1 MGDPTLAPAGGWGRE
16 RYPAAVTA
24 LRFGLVFDLLGTH
37 PPRPAAPADLD
48 AEYEPEAT
56 VELLEDSVRRLGH
69 VPVRLGNPHALLA
82 TLGKGE
88 LPPLD
93 VALSIA
99 EGYGSRNREAW
110 APALLEM
117 AGVPCLGSDGLCLS
131 ASLDKAW
138 AHRLVAAAG
147 VPVPDPRV
155 VVSAA
160 LERGAWEFPVFVK
173 PRWEGSAK
181 GIGPHSRA
189 DDLASLARAV
199 SRIERDYDQPALV
212 ERFLPGAEY
221 TVAVVGHAP
230 PRALPALQRALEP
243 TTGIGLH
250 AVERHPAPAGGWRSH
265 TPGALDAALES
276 ELARLAVLAFE
287 ALECRDFARADFR
300 LDAAGRPHF
309 LEINPLPT
317 FAPDGSFAILAELAG
332 REPAELIAEVLAE
345 GLRRLGLDR

>member
-1 MGDPTLAPAGGWGRE
+1 
-16 RYPAAVTA
+16 VTA

-48 AEYEPEAT
+48 AEYEPEST
-56 VELLEDSVRRLGH
+56 IELLEASVRRLGH

-131 ASLDKAW
+131 ASLDKVW

-147 VPVPDPRV
+147 VPVPDPR
-155 VVSAA
+155 AA
-160 LERGAWEFPVFVK
+160 GPGDLLQFDDRSFPLFVK
-173 PRWEGSAK
+173 PRWEGTAK
-181 GIGPHSRA
+181 GIGPHSRI

-199 SRIERDYDQPALV
+199 ARIERDYDQPALV

-250 AVERHPAPAGGWRSH
+250 ALERHPAPPGGWLAH
-265 TPGALDAALES
+265 TPGALEDGLER
-276 ELARLAVLAFE
+276 ELARLALLAFD
-287 ALECRDFARADFR
+287 ALECRDFARVDFK
-300 LDAAGRPHF
+300 LDADGRPHF

-332 REPAELIAEVLAE
+332 RETEDLIAEILGA
-345 GLRRLGLDR
+345 GLHRLGLAP

>member
-1 MGDPTLAPAGGWGRE
+1 VQG
-16 RYPAAVTA
+16 

-37 PPRPAAPADLD
+37 PLRPGAPADLD

-56 VELLEDSVRRLGH
+56 IELLEASVRRLGH
-69 VPVRLGNPHALLA
+69 EPVRLGNPHALLA

-147 VPVPDPRV
+147 VPVPDPRAV
-155 VVSAA
+155 GTAD
-160 LERGAWEFPVFVK
+160 LGDHPWTFPLFVK
-173 PRWEGSAK
+173 PRWEGTAK
-181 GIGPHSRA
+181 GIGPHSRV
-189 DDLASLARAV
+189 DDFASLARAV
-199 SRIERDYDQPALV
+199 ARIERDYDQPALV

-250 AVERHPAPAGGWRSH
+250 AVERHPAPAGGWRAH
-265 TPGALDAALES
+265 TPGALDADLER
-276 ELARLAVLAFE
+276 ELASLALLAFA
-287 ALECRDFARADFR
+287 ALDCRDFARADFK
-300 LDAAGRPHF
+300 LDGDGRACF

-332 REPAELIAEVLAE
+332 RAPEDLIAEILGEALE
-345 GLRRLGLDR
+345 RLGLA

>member
-1 MGDPTLAPAGGWGRE
+1 M
-16 RYPAAVTA
+16 TA

-37 PPRPAAPADLD
+37 PPRPGAPADLD

-56 VELLEDSVRRLGH
+56 VELLEGAVRRLGH

-93 VALSIA
+93 LALSIA

-131 ASLDKAW
+131 AALDKAW

-147 VPVPDPRV
+147 VPVPEPRV
-155 VVSAA
+155 VAA
-160 LERGAWEFPVFVK
+160 ADLRDLRRAGEWRYPLFVK
-173 PRWEGSAK
+173 PRWEGTAK

-189 DDLASLARAV
+189 DDLAGLVRAV
-199 SRIERDYDQPALV
+199 ARIERDYDQPALV

-230 PRALPALQRALEP
+230 PRALPALQRALES

-250 AVERHPAPAGGWRSH
+250 AVERHPAPPGGWRAH
-265 TPGALDAALES
+265 TPGALEHALER
-276 ELARLAVLAFE
+276 ELARLALLAFD

-300 LDAAGRPHF
+300 LDEEGRPHV
-309 LEINPLPT
+309 LEINPRPT
-317 FAPDGSFAILAELAG
+317 VAPDGSFAILAELAG
-332 REPAELIAEVLAE
+332 RETEDLVAEILGG
-345 GLRRLGLDR
+345 GLRRLGFAP

>member
-1 MGDPTLAPAGGWGRE
+1 MN
-16 RYPAAVTA
+16 A

-56 VELLEDSVRRLGH
+56 VELLEVSVRRLGH

-138 AHRLVAAAG
+138 AHRIAAAAG
-147 VPVPDPRV
+147 VPEPDPRAV
-155 VVSAA
+155 ASGDLAGVDW
-160 LERGAWEFPVFVK
+160 RFPLFVK
-173 PRWEGSAK
+173 PRWEGTAK
-181 GIGPHSRA
+181 GIGPHSCA
-189 DDLASLARAV
+189 HDLASLARAV
-199 SRIERDYDQPALV
+199 ARIERDYDQPALV

-221 TVAVVGHAP
+221 TVTVVGHAP
-230 PRALPALQRALEP
+230 PRALPVLQRALEP

-250 AVERHPAPAGGWRSH
+250 AVERHPAPQGGWLAQ
-265 TPGALDAALES
+265 TPGSLDPAFER
-276 ELARLAVLAFE
+276 ELARLALLAFE
-287 ALECRDFARADFR
+287 ALECRDFARADFK
-300 LDAAGRPHF
+300 LDASGRPHF

-317 FAPDGSFAILAELAG
+317 FARDGSFGILAELAG
-332 REPAELIAEVLAE
+332 REAADLIAEILGE
-345 GLRRLGLDR
+345 GLERLGLAR

>member
-1 MGDPTLAPAGGWGRE
+1 
-16 RYPAAVTA
+16 VTA

-37 PPRPAAPADLD
+37 PPRPGAPADLD

-56 VELLEDSVRRLGH
+56 VELLEAAVRELEH
-69 VPVRLGNPHALLA
+69 VPIRLGNPHALLA
-82 TLGKGE
+82 LLGKGE

-138 AHRLVAAAG
+138 AHRIVAAAG
-147 VPVPDPRV
+147 VPVPDPIV
-155 VVSAA
+155 VASKDVRA
-160 LERGAWEFPVFVK
+160 RDWTFPLFAK
-173 PRWEGSAK
+173 PCWEGTAK
-181 GIGPHSRA
+181 GIGPHSRV
-189 DDLASLARAV
+189 DDVAALARAV
-199 SRIERDYDQPALV
+199 ARIERDYDQPALV

-250 AVERHPAPAGGWRSH
+250 AVERHPAPVGGWLSH
-265 TPGALDAALES
+265 TPGALENGLER
-276 ELARLAVLAFE
+276 ELARLALLAFD

-317 FAPDGSFAILAELAG
+317 FAPDGSFAILSELAG
-332 REPAELIAEVLAE
+332 RAPEDLLAEILGE
-345 GLRRLGLDR
+345 GLRRLGLA

>member
-1 MGDPTLAPAGGWGRE
+1 VSG
-16 RYPAAVTA
+16 

-37 PPRPAAPADLD
+37 PPRPVAPADLD

-56 VELLEDSVRRLGH
+56 VELLEASVRRLGH
-69 VPVRLGNPHALLA
+69 QPVRLGNPHALLA

-138 AHRLVAAAG
+138 AHRLVEAAG
-147 VPVPDPRV
+147 VTVPDPRAV
-155 VVSAA
+155 
-160 LERGAWEFPVFVK
+160 GAVELGDHAWTFPLFVK
-173 PRWEGSAK
+173 PRWEGTAK
-181 GIGPHSRA
+181 GIGPHSRV
-189 DDLASLARAV
+189 DDFASLARAV
-199 SRIERDYDQPALV
+199 ARIERDYDQPALV

-230 PRALPALQRALEP
+230 PRALPVLQRALEP

-250 AVERHPAPAGGWRSH
+250 AVERHPAPADGWRAH
-265 TPGALDAALES
+265 TPGALDAGLER
-276 ELARLAVLAFE
+276 ELAHLALLAFA
-287 ALECRDFARADFR
+287 ALDCRDFARADFK
-300 LDAAGRPHF
+300 LDADGRPCF

-332 REPAELIAEVLAE
+332 RAPDDLIAEILGD
-345 GLRRLGLDR
+345 GLRRLGFAR

>member
-1 MGDPTLAPAGGWGRE
+1 M
-16 RYPAAVTA
+16 
-24 LRFGLVFDLLGTH
+24 VFDLLGTH
-37 PPRPAAPADLD
+37 PPRPGAPADLD

-56 VELLEDSVRRLGH
+56 VELLEASVRRLGH
-69 VPVRLGNPHALLA
+69 HPVRLGNPHALLA

-138 AHRLVAAAG
+138 AHRLVEAAG
-147 VPVPDPRV
+147 VPVPDPRAV
-155 VVSAA
+155 RTVD
-160 LERGAWEFPVFVK
+160 LGDHAWVFPLFVK
-173 PRWEGSAK
+173 PRWEGTAK
-181 GIGPHSRA
+181 GIGPHSRV
-189 DDLASLARAV
+189 DDFTALARAV
-199 SRIERDYDQPALV
+199 AWIERDYDQPALV

-230 PRALPALQRALEP
+230 PSALPVLQRALEH

-250 AVERHPAPAGGWRSH
+250 AVERHPSPAGGWRAH
-265 TPGALDAALES
+265 TPGALDAALER
-276 ELARLAVLAFE
+276 ELARLALLAFA
-287 ALECRDFARADFR
+287 ALDCRDFARADFK
-300 LDAAGRPHF
+300 LDADGRPFF

-332 REPAELIAEVLAE
+332 RAPDDLIAEVLGE
-345 GLRRLGLDR
+345 GLRRLGFER

>member
-1 MGDPTLAPAGGWGRE
+1 VAN
-16 RYPAAVTA
+16 
-24 LRFGLVFDLLGTH
+24 LRVGLVFDLLGTH
-37 PPRPAAPADLD
+37 PPRPSAPPDLD

-56 VELLEDSVRRLGH
+56 VLLLEASLRRLGH

-93 VALSIA
+93 AALSIA

-117 AGVPCLGSDGLCLS
+117 AGVPCLGSDALSLS

-138 AHRLVAAAG
+138 AHRLVAAVG

-155 VVSAA
+155 VSSGELESARA
-160 LERGAWEFPVFVK
+160 GWEFPLFVK
-173 PRWEGSAK
+173 PRWEGTAK
-181 GIGPHSRA
+181 GIGPHSRVEDA
-189 DDLASLARAV
+189 DSLARAV
-199 SRIERDYDQPALV
+199 ARIERDYDQPALV

-221 TVAVVGHAP
+221 TVTVVGHAP
-230 PRALPALQRALEP
+230 PRALPVLQRALEP

-250 AVERHPAPAGGWRSH
+250 AVERHPAPPGGWRAH
-265 TPGALDAALES
+265 TPGVLDAPLERELQRMAL
-276 ELARLAVLAFE
+276 LAFD

-300 LDAAGRPHF
+300 LDASGHPHF
-309 LEINPLPT
+309 LELNPLPT
-317 FAPDGSFAILAELAG
+317 FAPDGSFAILAEIAG
-332 REPAELIAEVLAE
+332 RETVELVAEILAD
-345 GLRRLGLDR
+345 GLRRMKRS

>member
-1 MGDPTLAPAGGWGRE
+1 
-16 RYPAAVTA
+16 VNA

-37 PPRPAAPADLD
+37 PPRPAAPVDLD

-56 VELLEDSVRRLGH
+56 VELLEASVRRLGH

-117 AGVPCLGSDGLCLS
+117 SGVPCLGSDGLCLS

-138 AHRLVAAAG
+138 AHRIAAAAG

-155 VVSAA
+155 VVSADLA
-160 LERGAWEFPVFVK
+160 GVDWRFPLFVK
-173 PRWEGSAK
+173 PRWEGTAK

-199 SRIERDYDQPALV
+199 ARIERDYDQPALV

-221 TVAVVGHAP
+221 TVTVVGHAP
-230 PRALPALQRALEP
+230 PHALPVLQRALEP

-250 AVERHPAPAGGWRSH
+250 AVERHPAPPAGWLAH
-265 TPGALDAALES
+265 TPGSLDPAFER
-276 ELARLAVLAFE
+276 ELARLALLAFE
-287 ALECRDFARADFR
+287 ALECRDFARADFK
-300 LDAAGRPHF
+300 LDASGRPHF

-317 FAPDGSFAILAELAG
+317 FARDGSFGILAELAG
-332 REPAELIAEVLAE
+332 REAADLIAEILGE
-345 GLRRLGLDR
+345 GLERLGLAR

>member
-1 MGDPTLAPAGGWGRE
+1 MAN
-16 RYPAAVTA
+16 
-24 LRFGLVFDLLGTH
+24 LRIGLVFDLLGTH
-37 PPRPAAPADLD
+37 PPRPDAPPDLD

-56 VELLEDSVRRLGH
+56 VLLLEASLRRLGH

-93 VALSIA
+93 AALSIA

-138 AHRLVAAAG
+138 AHRIVAAAG

-155 VVSAA
+155 VSLGELESACA
-160 LERGAWEFPVFVK
+160 GWEFPLFVK
-173 PRWEGSAK
+173 PRWEGTAK
-181 GIGPHSRA
+181 GIGPRSRVEDA
-189 DDLASLARAV
+189 ASLARAV
-199 SRIERDYDQPALV
+199 ARIERDYDQPALV

-221 TVAVVGHAP
+221 TVTVVGHAP
-230 PRALPALQRALEP
+230 PRALPVLQRALEP

-250 AVERHPAPAGGWRSH
+250 AVERHPAPPGGWCAH
-265 TPGALDAALES
+265 TPGVLDAPLER
-276 ELARLAVLAFE
+276 ELERLALLAFD

-300 LDAAGRPHF
+300 LDAGGHPHF
-309 LEINPLPT
+309 LELNPLPT
-317 FAPDGSFAILAELAG
+317 FAPDGSFAILAEIAG
-332 REPAELIAEVLAE
+332 RETAEFVAEILAD
-345 GLRRLGLDR
+345 GLRRMKLS

>member
-1 MGDPTLAPAGGWGRE
+1 
-16 RYPAAVTA
+16 VTA
-24 LRFGLVFDLLGTH
+24 LRFGLVYDLLGTH
-37 PPRPAAPADLD
+37 PQRRAPPADLD

-56 VELLEDSVRRLGH
+56 VALLEASVRRLGH
-69 VPVRLGNPHALLA
+69 VPIRLGNPHALLA

-138 AHRLVAAAG
+138 AHRLVAASG

-155 VVSAA
+155 VASGDV
-160 LERGAWEFPVFVK
+160 LQIDDWNFPLFVK
-173 PRWEGSAK
+173 PRWEGTAK
-181 GIGPHSRA
+181 GIGPHSRV
-189 DDLASLARAV
+189 DDRAGLARAV
-199 SRIERDYDQPALV
+199 ARIERDYDQPALV

-230 PRALPALQRALEP
+230 PRALPVLQRALER

-250 AVERHPAPAGGWRSH
+250 AVERHPAPAGGWIPH
-265 TPGALDAALES
+265 TPGVLEDGLER
-276 ELARLAVLAFE
+276 ELARLALLASG

-300 LDAAGRPHF
+300 LDAAGRPYF

-332 REPAELIAEVLAE
+332 REAEDLIAEILAD
-345 GLRRLGLDR
+345 GLHRLGIA